1 MPHLPRGLPVTL
13 CANEFVIAPEGA
25 VEEKHVGRVE
35 LFKQRVIHLRDSG
48 HVGETLA
55 RSLLDRFGSV
65 RAVFEASEEELKK
78 VPKIGDIKAAE
89 IVRLSNSP
97 YEGDQKRIEG

>member
-1 MPHLPRGLPVTL
+1 M
-13 CANEFVIAPEGA
+13 GA
-25 VEEKHVGRVE
+25 DIEN
-35 LFKQRVIHLRDSG
+35 
-48 HVGETLA
+48 
-55 RSLLDRFGSV
+55 FGSV
-65 RAVFEASEEELKK
+65 RAVFAASEEELKK